1 MATRRQI
8 LRQKLIDAGFL
19 PSEATTLSGGYT
31 NNQFRTISY
40 LQKLVRTR
48 RLYVANLKSRGYA
61 DSLITQYIKD
71 LYINSGWLSNG
82 KRDVWKM
89 IKEYRQRDIE
99 SGEYPESKY
108 KGKHHGKG
116 VSKGDV
122 KGQRTRAKQ
131 KSFLQKYAE
140 KKGRE

>member
-1 MATRRQI
+1 MATRRQT
-8 LRQKLIDAGFL
+8 LGQSLIKAGFL
-19 PSEATTLSGGYT
+19 PSEATMLSGGYT
-31 NNQFRTISY
+31 ATQFRTISY

-48 RLYVANLKSRGYA
+48 RLYVANLRSRGYS
-61 DSLITQYIKD
+61 DQMITQYIKD
-71 LYINSGWLSNG
+71 LYVNKDWISHG
-82 KRDVWKM
+82 KRDPWKM
-89 IKEYRQRDIE
+89 IKKYRQKDID

-108 KGKHHGKG
+108 RGKHHGQG